1 MPDLVHD
8 GDELDNPD
16 GDGPDPNPHQDFD
29 FDPHMEEKL
38 PKQVKSDLFVLHMK
52 KVTHEDGS
60 TVVICNYCKKV
71 FKWHK
76 SGGYGTYRKHIT
88 NSHPDAHAKS
98 SSQAQIPRYA
108 TPNQQLFKYS
118 DAKNREELAR
128 MVAVEH
134 LPFSFGENVGFNNYC
149 QRALNLAACRVPR
162 TTLTEALENIYE
174 KEKKMLENFLE
185 KYNGRVSVC
194 ADILSDHW
202 RMHSYIGVT
211 CHYMDNAWAIQKR
224 ILAFRVFDDKHTA
237 VNIFRHLRIIF
248 TEYKIEN
255 KIFAIGFDNAS
266 NNTAAIP
273 ALIELCKPYLGG
285 SSSSSSI
292 TYSELESYLSTSFGF
307 IEDTE
312 DKKFDILHWWKEH
325 ERYFPILAMIA
336 KQILSTPVSTVAVEQ
351 QFNAGGN
358 ILDPKGSLM
367 SPKSLQIQACVEDWT
382 KTQNR
387 QQEIDQEEPYDF
399 FKDDQPAESRTD
411 DHGND

>member
-1 MPDLVHD
+1 
-8 GDELDNPD
+8 
-16 GDGPDPNPHQDFD
+16 
-29 FDPHMEEKL
+29 
-38 PKQVKSDLFVLHMK
+38 
-52 KVTHEDGS
+52 
-60 TVVICNYCKKV
+60 
-71 FKWHK
+71 
-76 SGGYGTYRKHIT
+76 
-88 NSHPDAHAKS
+88 
-98 SSQAQIPRYA
+98 
-108 TPNQQLFKYS
+108 
-118 DAKNREELAR
+118 

-134 LPFSFGENVGFNNYC
+134 LPFSFGEKVGFNNYC
-149 QRALNLAACRVPR
+149 QRALNPAACRVHR

-174 KEKKMLENFLE
+174 KEKKMLEKFLE

-194 ADILSDHW
+194 ADIWSDHW

-211 CHYMDNAWAIQKR
+211 CHYMDNAWTIQKR
-224 ILAFRVFDDKHTA
+224 ILAFRIFDEKHTA
-237 VNIFRHLRIIF
+237 ANIFRHLRIIF

-273 ALIELCKPYLGG
+273 ALIELCKPYLGDVPQTQNVSRSSSSSSGFVNLGYNLLSKKTKKLRG
-285 SSSSSSI
+285 SSSSSST

-307 IEDTE
+307 IEDTK

-351 QFNAGGN
+351 QFSAGGN
-358 ILDPKGSLM
+358 ILDPKRSLM
-367 SPKSLQIQACVEDWT
+367 SPKSLQIQACIEDWT
-382 KTQNR
+382 KAQYR
-387 QQEIDQEEPYDF
+387 QQDIYQEEPYDF